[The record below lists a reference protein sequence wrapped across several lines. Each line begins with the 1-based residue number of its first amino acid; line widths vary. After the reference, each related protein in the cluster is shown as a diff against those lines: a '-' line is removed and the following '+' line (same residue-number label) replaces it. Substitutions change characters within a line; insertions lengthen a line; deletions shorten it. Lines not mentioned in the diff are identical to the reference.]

1 MNILLAY
8 AFLELDTQISWNQ
21 DRDIFYKFQKARSA
35 TKAFQKVLNKWRC
48 VIIVQFLYQG
58 TFILEFMFDWRTLMR
73 VQAEF
78 WERLPGLYRK
88 TWPYGG
94 AEGADSL

>member
-8 AFLELDTQISWNQ
+8 AFLQLDTKISWNQ
-21 DRDIFYKFQKARSA
+21 DRDVFYKFQKPRSA

-48 VIIVQFLYQG
+48 VIIVQFLNQG
-58 TFILEFMFDWRTLMR
+58 TFILEFMFDWRILMR

-78 WERLPGLYRK
+78 WERLPGLYKK

>member
-21 DRDIFYKFQKARSA
+21 DRDVFYKFQKARSA

-48 VIIVQFLYQG
+48 VIIVQF
-58 TFILEFMFDWRTLMR
+58 MN
-73 VQAEF
+73 
-78 WERLPGLYRK
+78 
-88 TWPYGG
+88 
-94 AEGADSL
+94 